1 MTNHTGFLRR
11 LPREQPVWLYVMVGL
26 LLLPPIALLA
36 ADGKDYS
43 FITALLLFVPAMAAL
58 GGGLYAE
65 RWFARHRDLP
75 RD

>member
-11 LPREQPVWLYVMVGL
+11 PYREQPVWLYVMVGL

-43 FITALLLFVPAMAAL
+43 FLAALLLFVPAAVAL
-58 GGGLYAE
+58 GAGLYAL
-65 RWFARHRDLP
+65 RWLTRHQDLP
-75 RD
+75 LD

>member
-11 LPREQPVWLYVMVGL
+11 PHREQPVWLYVMVGL

-43 FITALLLFVPAMAAL
+43 FVTALLLFVPAATAL
-58 GGGLYAE
+58 TGGLYAL
-65 RWFARHRDLP
+65 RWMARHQDLP

>member
-43 FITALLLFVPAMAAL
+43 FIAALLLFVPAAVAL
-58 GGGLYAE
+58 AGGVYAQ
-65 RWFARHRDLP
+65 RWMDRHPHLP